1 MPGPY
6 FSDEE
11 IAGLAPALVERLVE
25 ARKLAMTPFVITE
38 GLAKGGSHV
47 ANTAHAR
54 GLAVDIRA
62 HDSVTRFKIVK
73 ALLDAGFA
81 RVGVYDKH
89 IHADVDAG
97 LPQGVLWWG
106 RSA

>member
-1 MPGPY
+1 MRPY
-6 FSDEE
+6 FTESEVS
-11 IAGLAPALVERLVE
+11 GLAPALVERLVE

-38 GLAKGGSHV
+38 GPAAGGSHV

-54 GLAVDIRA
+54 GLAVDLRC
-62 HDSVTRFKIVK
+62 HDSISRFKIVK

-89 IHADVDAG
+89 VHADVDDS
-97 LPQGVLWWG
+97 LPQGVLWVG
-106 RSA
+106 RSS